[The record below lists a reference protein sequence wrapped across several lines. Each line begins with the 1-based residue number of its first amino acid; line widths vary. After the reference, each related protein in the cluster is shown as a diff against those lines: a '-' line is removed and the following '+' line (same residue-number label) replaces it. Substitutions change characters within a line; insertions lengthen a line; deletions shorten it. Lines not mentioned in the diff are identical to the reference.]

1 MYLCG
6 VGETALS
13 HPTMKTICEAI
24 AAASLYKEIEAAGV
38 ERRAQPNKAQN
49 AAMRW
54 AEKVAAELIADNA
67 DYAAVK
73 SRVFEQAGVDDEVAE
88 KEKQELMLKG
98 GTTIYRLVDGDRDC
112 DCEIQELAP
121 SHRKCPHYAERPCGK
136 PCMLPVVKECLPTLP
151 KIGTFSIVKRIKGRV
166 EGSDIWE
173 LEREAKDFNAK
184 NESRKRIVVWRN
196 EKWHDCDFGR
206 NEQGAPYVYDQKFN
220 AFLI

>member
-1 MYLCG
+1 
-6 VGETALS
+6 
-13 HPTMKTICEAI
+13 
-24 AAASLYKEIEAAGV
+24 
-38 ERRAQPNKAQN
+38 
-49 AAMRW
+49 MRW

-73 SRVFEQAGVDDEVAE
+73 ARVFEQSGIEDEVAE
-88 KEKQELMLKG
+88 KEKQELILEG

-121 SHRKCPHYAERPCGK
+121 RMRKCPHDVERPYGK
-136 PCMLPVVKECLPTLP
+136 PCMLPVVNECMPTLP

-166 EGSDIWE
+166 EGSDIWD

-220 AFLI
+220 AFLIEGGIEMCKQIPWNDGNEKVCETDLSGIQDVRKTWGR

>member
-38 ERRAQPNKAQN
+38 ARRAQSYKAQN

-73 SRVFEQAGVDDEVAE
+73 ARVFEQAGVEDDGVGLEAVDILSE
-88 KEKQELMLKG
+88 YDFCKSKEKK
-98 GTTIYRLVDGDRDC
+98 
-112 DCEIQELAP
+112 
-121 SHRKCPHYAERPCGK
+121 ER
-136 PCMLPVVKECLPTLP
+136 
-151 KIGTFSIVKRIKGRV
+151 
-166 EGSDIWE
+166 
-173 LEREAKDFNAK
+173 
-184 NESRKRIVVWRN
+184 
-196 EKWHDCDFGR
+196 
-206 NEQGAPYVYDQKFN
+206 
-220 AFLI
+220 